1 MRRRAG
7 WARTVLITGGASGLG
22 AALAAGYAA
31 RGAQVLVTDRT
42 PPGRL
47 PKGARYQRLDIT
59 SESDWADA
67 LARVRDEFGELDLL
81 INNAGIAA
89 GGRVDRLDADHWRR
103 VFEVNVLGAVNGCR
117 TFTPMFKGQGH
128 GHIVNVASMAGLVH
142 PAAMSSYNGS
152 KAAVVA
158 FSETLRHELAPYGI
172 DTTVVCPS
180 FFRSN
185 LASSLGGDDPLM
197 DAVAAKLISRAP
209 LDAPQI
215 AARVIRGVDARKFLV
230 LPDRAGRVAYWT
242 KRMARPMYDRRMLD
256 SGARFRLAE
265 LEVQSAL
272 PIARRLT

>member
-22 AALAAGYAA
+22 AALAEGYAA
-31 RGAQVLVTDRT
+31 RGGRVLVTDRT

-47 PKGARYQRLDIT
+47 PRGARYQCLDVT

-67 LARVRDEFGELDLL
+67 LARVRDEFGDLDLL
-81 INNAGIAA
+81 VNNAGIAA

-128 GHIVNVASMAGLVH
+128 GHVVNVASIAGLVH
-142 PAAMSSYNGS
+142 PAAMSSYS
-152 KAAVVA
+152 ATKAAVVA
-158 FSETLRHELAPYGI
+158 VSETLRHELLPYGI

-197 DAVAAKLISRAP
+197 DAVADKLISRAP
-209 LDAPQI
+209 LDAQQI
-215 AARVIRGVDARKFLV
+215 AARVIRGVDARRFLV

-242 KRMARPMYDRRMLD
+242 KRMARPMYDRRMLA
-256 SGARFRLAE
+256 SGARFRLVE
-265 LEVQSAL
+265 LD
-272 PIARRLT
+272 RRTATTTGEPR